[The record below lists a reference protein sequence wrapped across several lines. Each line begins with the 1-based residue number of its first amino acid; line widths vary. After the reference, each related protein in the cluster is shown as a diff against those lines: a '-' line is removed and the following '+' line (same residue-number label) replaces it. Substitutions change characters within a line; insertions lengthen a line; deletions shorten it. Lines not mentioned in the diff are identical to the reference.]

1 MEQFGQFFIVLSF
14 SILEVNWKTHFI
26 TFAQDRN
33 CQVICLIPTSLPSI
47 VFARKYSYG
56 TEGLNNNLQI
66 LDMDHGGRWKFGQ
79 CPKFLTETIP

>member
-33 CQVICLIPTSLPSI
+33 SQVICLIPTSLPSI

-66 LDMDHGGRWKFGQ
+66 LDNVQTMGEGGSLDNVQSF
-79 CPKFLTETIP
+79 